1 MPGSSPG
8 MTGQQPLGSGQQG
21 ENRLDLVRRRGQQYV
36 IAGLAFGGGLQDD
49 FGHVRFDP
57 RGHLLHRN
65 FGHYLVEDRAHDLD
79 QFWTVARH
87 DPLSRFVA
95 TGIESLYC
103 AHFRKSGV
111 PDWVTDLI
119 TAFAERARMSDAAV
133 LGWT

>member
-65 FGHYLVEDRAHDLD
+65 FGHYLVEDRPHDLD

-87 DPLSRFVA
+87 EPLSRFVT
-95 TGIESLYC
+95 TGISITDSTALTP
-103 AHFRKSGV
+103 AKAASQIG
-111 PDWVTDLI
+111 VTDSIPAL
-119 TAFAERARMSDAAV
+119 AEMSDR
-133 LGWT
+133 